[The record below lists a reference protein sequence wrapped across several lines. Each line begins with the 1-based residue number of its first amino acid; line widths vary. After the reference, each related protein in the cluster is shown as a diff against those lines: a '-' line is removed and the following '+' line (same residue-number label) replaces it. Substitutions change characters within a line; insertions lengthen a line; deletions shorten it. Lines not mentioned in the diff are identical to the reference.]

1 MKTALITGI
10 NGQDASYLAELLVS
24 SNEYD
29 KVYGTVRRN
38 SVPESQTT
46 RISKL
51 HENKD
56 IELLYADLTDS
67 ASIDNVIWQTQPDE
81 LYHLAAQSH
90 VRISFDLP
98 HYTMQVN
105 TMGTLNILE
114 AVRKYSLHTRIYNA
128 ASSEMFGNSI
138 DEDGYQRLSTPMK
151 PVSPYGCSKLAAY
164 NLCNNYRNSY
174 DTFVCSGVLFN
185 HESVRRGINFVTSKV
200 IVESL
205 KVKRGIIDKV
215 RLGNLNACRDWGH
228 AKDYVRAMYMM
239 LQKEQPK
246 DYVVATGQ
254 SRSVKDLVDYV
265 FDRVGLT
272 LNVLESDQKYLR
284 PEELNYLRGD
294 ASEIKE
300 IGWVERYSFYSM
312 IDEMIEYWSKNIER
326 CIYV

>member
-1 MKTALITGI
+1 
-10 NGQDASYLAELLVS
+10 
-24 SNEYD
+24 
-29 KVYGTVRRN
+29 
-38 SVPESQTT
+38 
-46 RISKL
+46 
-51 HENKD
+51 
-56 IELLYADLTDS
+56 
-67 ASIDNVIWQTQPDE
+67 
-81 LYHLAAQSH
+81 
-90 VRISFDLP
+90 
-98 HYTMQVN
+98 MQVN

-114 AVRKYSLHTRIYNA
+114 AVRRYSLHTRIYNA

-138 DEDGYQRLSTPMK
+138 DSDGYQRLSTPMK

-215 RLGNLNACRDWGH
+215 RLGNLNSCRDWGH

-239 LQKEQPK
+239 LQQEEPQ
-246 DYVVATGQ
+246 DYVVATGI

-265 FDRVGLT
+265 FDRIGLT
-272 LNVLESDQKYLR
+272 LDVLESDQKHLR

-294 ASEIKE
+294 ASKIKD

-312 IDEMIEYWSKNIER
+312 IDDMIEYWSKNLER